1 MFLAEAAKELGLEK
15 FHLVVH
21 DIGGPIGFA
30 LAARNKEKI
39 LSLTILNTWIDVTK
53 FKKPLPM
60 RPFEKP
66 VLGEAQLALLNHL
79 TWPVMM
85 NTLGVEDKDA
95 ISKEET
101 NVYVDMLKMVDE
113 GKAFLKIMR
122 SFDDSEE
129 FRDLCYKAVQNVPY
143 PIQAIWG
150 AEDPALDYDRYG
162 EEIKKVAGLEQ
173 VHKVKARHFLQE
185 EKWEEV
191 ALRIDELIR

>member
-1 MFLAEAAKELGLEK
+1 M
-15 FHLVVH
+15 
-21 DIGGPIGFA
+21 
-30 LAARNKEKI
+30 
-39 LSLTILNTWIDVTK
+39 
-53 FKKPLPM
+53 M
-60 RPFEKP
+60 
-66 VLGEAQLALLNHL
+66 NHL

-85 NTLGVEDKDA
+85 NTLGVEEKDA

-101 NVYVDMLKMVDE
+101 NVYVDMLKMVDD

-185 EKWEEV
+185 EKWEEL
-191 ALRIDELIR
+191 ALRIEELITKNSGGS